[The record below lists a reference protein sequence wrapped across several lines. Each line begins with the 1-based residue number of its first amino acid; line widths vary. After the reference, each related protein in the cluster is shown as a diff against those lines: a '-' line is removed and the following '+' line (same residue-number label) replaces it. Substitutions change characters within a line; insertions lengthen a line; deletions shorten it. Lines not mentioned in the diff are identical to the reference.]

1 MSYKALSLDDYYT
14 NQVYSKPYQKEI
26 KESKEFYLNIDI
38 PTQVVEV
45 PATSAYGSIIIIVL
59 GIICIIISVFAMRK
73 VTNKVIR

>member
-1 MSYKALSLDDYYT
+1 MITTQIKFIQ
-14 NQVYSKPYQKEI
+14 NHIKKKSK
-26 KESKEFYLNIDI
+26 KEFYLNIDI

-73 VTNKVIR
+73 VTNKVI